1 MSLGKLL
8 TTGKSLVGL
17 HNANGRYHLRKGA
30 LPKFESSKNPF
41 ASKLPA
47 DVSEREPQLPKMTP
61 AEIAAANL
69 KKTQLLPVLGEAKVT
84 MKQEVVA
91 KQELQPEK
99 PAQPMK
105 QVEPVKVAAA
115 VDGWLKK
122 INPMVWLGNRKP
134 AEAKPAVPRFT
145 KGQGP
150 IQGELSLDNIKV
162 MRNDLS
168 ETDVEV
174 VPAKPRPVV
183 PQPSGDAA
191 AAVMTVP
198 ELPSAKRALDYLNDR
213 LLGKH

>member
-17 HNANGRYHLRKGA
+17 HNANGRYHLQKGA
-30 LPKFESSKNPF
+30 LPKFESAKNPF
-41 ASKLPA
+41 AAKA
-47 DVSEREPQLPKMTP
+47 HAEVAEREPQLPKLTP

-69 KKTQLLPVLGEAKVT
+69 KKTQRLPVLGETKVAAV
-84 MKQEVVA
+84 QES
-91 KQELQPEK
+91 K
-99 PAQPMK
+99 PAQPCQPAK
-105 QVEPVKVAAA
+105 PVQVAAS

-122 INPMVWLGNRKP
+122 LNPMVWLGNRKA
-134 AEAKPAVPRFT
+134 AEPKAAIPRFG
-145 KGQGP
+145 KAQAP

-168 ETDVEV
+168 ETDMEV
-174 VPAKPRPVV
+174 VPAKPRPMA
-183 PQPSGDAA
+183 PQPSAGAG
-191 AAVMTVP
+191 AAVMMVP

>member
-17 HNANGRYHLRKGA
+17 HDSNGRYHLRKGA

-41 ASKLPA
+41 APKPPA
-47 DVSEREPQLPKMTP
+47 GMAEREPQLPKLTP
-61 AEIAAANL
+61 AEVAAANL
-69 KKTQLLPVLGEAKVT
+69 KKTQRLPVLGETKAP
-84 MKQEVVA
+84 A
-91 KQELQPEK
+91 KQEPMAVQPIQ
-99 PAQPMK
+99 PAK
-105 QVEPVKVAAA
+105 REEPVKVAAA

-122 INPMVWLGNRKP
+122 INPMVWLGSRKSTAPKP
-134 AEAKPAVPRFT
+134 AIPRFS
-145 KGQGP
+145 KGQAP

-162 MRNDLS
+162 MRNDLN
-168 ETDVEV
+168 ETDMEV
-174 VPAKPRPVV
+174 VPAKSRPTAS
-183 PQPSGDAA
+183 QPSGDAA

>member
-17 HNANGRYHLRKGA
+17 HNANGRYHLQKGA

-41 ASKLPA
+41 ASKPQA

-69 KKTQLLPVLGEAKVT
+69 KKTQLLPVLGETK
-84 MKQEVVA
+84 VVA
-91 KQELQPEK
+91 RQELQ

-105 QVEPVKVAAA
+105 QAEPVKVAAA

-134 AEAKPAVPRFT
+134 AEAKPAIPRFS
-145 KGQGP
+145 KGQAP
-150 IQGELSLDNIKV
+150 VQGELSLDNIKV